1 MKKIILFIT
10 LVSTLSAVSQNAE
23 FKTIAI
29 NTVNIIG
36 DDFIG
41 YDQFE
46 FYYYINNNVLYKIK
60 GATSVE
66 YKILTWKNNEG

>member
-1 MKKIILFIT
+1 LCIRFPVLFR
-10 LVSTLSAVSQNAE
+10 ARRQHQYHW
-23 FKTIAI
+23 
-29 NTVNIIG
+29 

-66 YKILTWKNNEG
+66 YKILYLEK

>member
-1 MKKIILFIT
+1 MSI
-10 LVSTLSAVSQNAE
+10 E

-66 YKILTWKNNEG
+66 YKILYLEK

>member
-10 LVSTLSAVSQNAE
+10 LVSTLSAVNVVE

-66 YKILTWKNNEG
+66 YKILYLEK